1 MISARL
7 LKFVVCFCCFV
18 KSHWKL
24 FPFCCLFRG
33 KVRLKKNFCT
43 KKKNFFLSETTTNTA
58 RNKYTEEEE
67 EEEREKRRN
76 AREIVRSLLRK
87 RSGWRARTD
96 RDVDLGLVLHREDI
110 LVFFEC
116 SYFHAFFPLFRQEK
130 FTQKIVQRTTWPFY
144 SSNLIYSY
152 SHHHITIIDRQQREQ
167 HTLYK

>member
-1 MISARL
+1 MWWYICAFKVCCLFL
-7 LKFVVCFCCFV
+7 LFCE
-18 KSHWKL
+18 KSLWKL

-43 KKKNFFLSETTTNTA
+43 KKRTFFSPRRLTNTA
-58 RNKYTEEEE
+58 RNTQKKKKKKK
-67 EEEREKRRN
+67 ERKDD

-96 RDVDLGLVLHREDI
+96 RDVDLGLKVLHREDI
-110 LVFFEC
+110 LVFEC
-116 SYFHAFFPLFRQEK
+116 SYFHAFFLFRQEK